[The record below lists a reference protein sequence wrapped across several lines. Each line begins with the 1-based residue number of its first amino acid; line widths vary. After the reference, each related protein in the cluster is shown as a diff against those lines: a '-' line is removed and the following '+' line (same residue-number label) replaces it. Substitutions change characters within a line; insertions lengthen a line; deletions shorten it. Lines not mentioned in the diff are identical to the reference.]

1 MSYLHYLYFLSHSG
15 VHHIL
20 CCVFVLFVF
29 VLCSLCGQF
38 LWIVPF
44 WLPLQYIYDDHICQ
58 YAKNYEIT
66 TFILPRK
73 GFILLVI
80 ANFLSLLRF
89 IECSFSY
96 TLTYAYHRSR
106 SWLCQSNDLG
116 EYPGMG
122 QFYLCTPPWHLR
134 IYRNIVCFWTIHC
147 NKNSQIP
154 SINKTIASFIWNT
167 EVIWYIL
174 RNICLVSSNII
185 IQTWNALL
193 EKHPGVTSG
202 TLKVKRL
209 KNILE

>member
-1 MSYLHYLYFLSHSG
+1 MCRIVQYVGILRCRIVQVPLYLQSSPLS
-15 VHHIL
+15 
-20 CCVFVLFVF
+20 
-29 VLCSLCGQF
+29 
-38 LWIVPF
+38 
-44 WLPLQYIYDDHICQ
+44 ICNQ
-58 YAKNYEIT
+58 NMKLRKLSCPERAHLLTIT
-66 TFILPRK
+66 IC
-73 GFILLVI
+73 
-80 ANFLSLLRF
+80 LSLLRF
-89 IECSFSY
+89 NRCSCSY
-96 TLTYAYHRSR
+96 RLTHAYHRSR
-106 SWLCQSNDLG
+106 SWLCQSNHLG
-116 EYPGMG
+116 EYPGPG

-154 SINKTIASFIWNT
+154 SINKTMASFIWNT

-193 EKHPGVTSG
+193 EKYPGVTSG